1 LKITLFGAT
10 GGTGKY
16 LVEAA
21 LARGYYV
28 TAFARNPA
36 KLGLQSERLFTV
48 EGDIQDPQKVFEALA
63 GADVVISV
71 LGPTSN
77 QPTFEVSRGMA
88 NILVAMQAY
97 GVRRLVVSSGAGV
110 SDPNDA
116 PGLVDHLIGVLL
128 KLTSRHVLEDMRRT
142 VDLVRASD
150 RDWTV
155 VRVPML
161 TNDPKTGKV
170 KVGYLGKG
178 IGTRISRSD
187 MADFMLQQATDK
199 TYVCQAP
206 AISN

>member
-1 LKITLFGAT
+1 MKLTLFGAT
-10 GGTGKY
+10 GRTGKY

-28 TAFARNPA
+28 TALARNPA
-36 KLGLQSERLFTV
+36 KLALQSERLFTV
-48 EGDIQDPQKVFEALA
+48 EGDIQDPQKVSEALV

-71 LGPTSN
+71 LGPTNN
-77 QPTFEVSRGMA
+77 QPTFEVSTGMA
-88 NILVAMQAY
+88 NILAAMQAY

-116 PGLVDHLIGVLL
+116 PRLVNHLIGALL
-128 KLTSRHVLEDMRRT
+128 KLTSRYVLEDMQRT
-142 VDLVRASD
+142 VDLVQASD

-161 TNDPKTGKV
+161 TDDPKTGKV
-170 KVGYLGKG
+170 KVGYVGKG
-178 IGTRISRSD
+178 TGSRISRAD
-187 MADFMLQQATDK
+187 MADFMLKQATDN
-199 TYVCQAP
+199 TYLCLAP

>member
-1 LKITLFGAT
+1 MRLTLFGAT
-10 GGTGKY
+10 GGTGKHI
-16 LVEAA
+16 VEAA

-48 EGDIQDPQKVFEALA
+48 EGDIQDPQKVSEALA

-77 QPTFEVSRGMA
+77 QPTFEVSRGMV
-88 NILVAMQAY
+88 NILAAMQAH
-97 GVRRLVVSSGAGV
+97 GVRRLVLSSGAGV

-116 PGLVDHLIGVLL
+116 PRLVNHLIGALL
-128 KLTSRHVLEDMRRT
+128 KLTSRYVLEDMQRT
-142 VDLVRASD
+142 VDLVQASD

-161 TNDPKTGKV
+161 TDDPKTGKV
-170 KVGYLGKG
+170 KVGYVGKG
-178 IGTRISRSD
+178 IGARISRSD
-187 MADFMLQQATDK
+187 LADFMLQQATDK
-199 TYVCQAP
+199 TYLRQSP

>member
-48 EGDIQDPQKVFEALA
+48 EGDIQDPQKVFEAVA

-88 NILVAMQAY
+88 NILAAMQAY

-110 SDPNDA
+110 SDLNDA
-116 PGLVDHLIGVLL
+116 PGLVDHLIGALL

-142 VDLVRASD
+142 VDLVRTSD

-161 TNDPKTGKV
+161 TNDPKTGEV
-170 KVGYLGKG
+170 KVGYVGKG

-187 MADFMLQQATDK
+187 MAGFMLQQATDK
-199 TYVCQAP
+199 TYLCQAP

>member
-48 EGDIQDPQKVFEALA
+48 EGDIQDPQKVFEAVA

-88 NILVAMQAY
+88 NILAAMQAY

-110 SDPNDA
+110 SDLNDA
-116 PGLVDHLIGVLL
+116 PGLVDHLIGALL

-142 VDLVRASD
+142 VDLVRTSD

-161 TNDPKTGKV
+161 TNDPKTGEV
-170 KVGYLGKG
+170 KVGYVGKG
-178 IGTRISRSD
+178 IGARISRSD

-199 TYVCQAP
+199 TYLCQAP